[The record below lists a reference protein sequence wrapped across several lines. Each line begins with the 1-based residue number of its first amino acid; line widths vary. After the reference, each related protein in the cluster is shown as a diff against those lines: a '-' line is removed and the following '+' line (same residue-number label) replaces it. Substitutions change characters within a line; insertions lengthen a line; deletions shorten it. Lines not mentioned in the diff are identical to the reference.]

1 MKLLD
6 SLEERVDLMAKMQE
20 TRQRLQA
27 HEPGE
32 EAPEAPPCLQRDD
45 MAAGC

>member
-20 TRQRLQA
+20 TRQRLQEA
-27 HEPGE
+27 HEPKSGE
-32 EAPEAPPCLQRDD
+32 EAPAAQCL
-45 MAAGC
+45 GFI